1 MGVGGRD
8 ALTLGASR
16 LHTGGGGRIPTQR
29 DVEGERHAAALTLA
43 ARRFAAVVFAR
54 RGAVGNFCVGR
65 AVRPGGQRR
74 VVI

>member
-16 LHTGGGGRIPTQR
+16 LHACGGGRIPTQR
-29 DVEGERHAAALTLA
+29 DVEGERHAPALTLA

-54 RGAVGNFCVGR
+54 GGGVGDFCVGR
-65 AVRPGGQRR
+65 AVRRGGQRR
-74 VVI
+74 MVV